1 MTPMVSTDDK
11 GFKGILGM
19 EHGNSQ
25 KGKSGELEVIKA
37 YRKVDNY

>member
-1 MTPMVSTDDK
+1 
-11 GFKGILGM
+11 M

-37 YRKVDNY
+37 YRKVDNF